1 MDNECKGALFF
12 SFFLFFIQVSYF
24 LFNRKKNGT
33 YAFYQP
39 KNISLI
45 YILVNKIHLLHHIL
59 YVYMYLKKK
68 KIAKLW
74 CAILVNHR
82 LPLPVTRSNHQRE
95 V

>member
-1 MDNECKGALFF
+1 MDNECKGTLFF
-12 SFFLFFIQVSYF
+12 SFSFFHSSILLFIQQKKKK
-24 LFNRKKNGT
+24 KKNGT

-68 KIAKLW
+68 K
-74 CAILVNHR
+74 
-82 LPLPVTRSNHQRE
+82 
-95 V
+95 

>member
-1 MDNECKGALFF
+1 M
-12 SFFLFFIQVSYF
+12 
-24 LFNRKKNGT
+24 
-33 YAFYQP
+33 
-39 KNISLI
+39 
-45 YILVNKIHLLHHIL
+45 YICIL
-59 YVYMYLKKK
+59 KK

>member
-1 MDNECKGALFF
+1 MSAKGLFF
-12 SFFLFFIQVSYF
+12 FLFLFFIQVSYF
-24 LFNRKKNGT
+24 LVFIQQGKKKKKREREST

-68 KIAKLW
+68 
-74 CAILVNHR
+74 N
-82 LPLPVTRSNHQRE
+82 S
-95 V
+95 

>member
-1 MDNECKGALFF
+1 MSAKGLF
-12 SFFLFFIQVSYF
+12 FFLFFFFSFKYLTF
-24 LFNRKKNGT
+24 YSTEKKNGT